1 MIAIGKKSNGE
12 IKEFHIHNLRF
23 VKNVLQSSSEDL
35 IELEIPN
42 GTQNVFCAHNQIK
55 HLNLPNSVNSIM
67 CINNPIKEITLPKSI
82 QKAYLPKNSI
92 VTNIE
97 DFKDNNNI
105 IILFW
110 DFNVDLPF

>member
-12 IKEFHIHNLRF
+12 IKEFHIHNLSF

-42 GTQNVFCAHNQIK
+42 GTQNVFWAHNQIK

-67 CINNPIKEITLPKSI
+67 CVNNPIKEITLPKTI
-82 QKAYLPKNSI
+82 KNAYLPLNCNVLNIDEFKNRDDI
-92 VTNIE
+92 TIRFV
-97 DFKDNNNI
+97 
-105 IILFW
+105 W
-110 DFNVDLPF
+110 